1 MTGDLKII
9 GTDDVI
15 WKWNFDTIWYFL
27 IQFDNITETFLQLY
41 LFAITCTIIPD
52 PSVWSIFRKCTLR
65 LTSIW
70 FHSNGNSDQVCCR
83 GNHCGVMRQL
93 LYTSHFNARI
103 LLSRSLPPLPW
114 QQTPSQKDER
124 LLTTSKILTRR
135 NGSWAHVN

>member
-1 MTGDLKII
+1 MSLYDRWLKII
-9 GTDDVI
+9 GTDDGI
-15 WKWNFDTIWYFL
+15 WKWNLFWYNL
-27 IQFDNITETFLQLY
+27 IILWRLFLQLY
-41 LFAITCTIIPD
+41 FFAITCTIIPD
-52 PSVWSIFRKCTLR
+52 QSVWSIFRKCTSR

-70 FHSNGNSDQVCCR
+70 FNSNGNSDQECCR

-93 LYTSHFNARI
+93 LYTSHFNARMP
-103 LLSRSLPPLPW
+103 LSLSLPPLPW